1 MRAPANSRKPILLS
15 VIRYLDWLRY
25 AYIYEKFEPT
35 VIRNLL
41 AQLTTDNLV
50 MMVTSREYA
59 KTANVT
65 MLETEKWYGTKY
77 FGESLSPKLLEMW
90 RTGSGMTVDNG
101 TKAFVNQP
109 PNKYIPNNF
118 TLNAKKPSGH
128 VKWPKESPSLL
139 IDSAGMR
146 VWHKLDTIYGT
157 PKVYIDIDMVSPIPS
172 SSAYNQLL
180 TMLFAQV
187 FADTLQEKVFAF
199 SLAGLYYDF
208 VPTQMGMSLA
218 VGGYS
223 QHIEEFLE
231 ILLSTFV
238 TLQVD
243 SNQLGRLLDVTER
256 GLQNFQ
262 YGMPESQAGVYRE
275 VLRNALGYG
284 APELLGALY
293 QSKLWGF
300 GAHLETFANPSNE
313 RRVVET
319 RIVDAFVVASFIDE
333 FKQKLFLE
341 VLVHGNIDSVS
352 AIRLAAKIRSI
363 VPYKALS
370 KQLRPQN
377 VIRKLN
383 SSQVLMVMGGNP
395 AEENAAL
402 TMSFML
408 GVADT
413 LDRLKLQLLDQNL
426 ADALFKQ
433 LRTKEMIGYIVSS
446 YPSSEAGVY
455 WYTIVVQSSWKDPI
469 YMRDRVRIFLRKY
482 ADKMKCDSTDRLS
495 DFNDTKT
502 SLHDSLVTPYSSLA
516 KLSDFYWDEIRS
528 REYWWN
534 RDVEKAAL
542 LDSISCEDLKNFW
555 ETNFMKPET
564 TRELSVMVFSHQQKT
579 PIPTES
585 DMLVGNI
592 TSDEGKDIE
601 HLHYI
606 PSIAAFRA
614 QHHDYYPRHIDWD
627 VTSACPPIKGF
638 DCTRKSVAPTSAM
651 LSAPSTGSSENEVF
665 LAADDAAL
673 VHKTQPAQ

>member
-1 MRAPANSRKPILLS
+1 MRCRMQAVNQTFL
-15 VIRYLDWLRY
+15 
-25 AYIYEKFEPT
+25 
-35 VIRNLL
+35 
-41 AQLTTDNLV
+41 Q
-50 MMVTSREYA
+50 M
-59 KTANVT
+59 
-65 MLETEKWYGTKY
+65 EKWYGTKY
-77 FGESLSPKLLEMW
+77 FEEPISPRLLETW
-90 RTGSGMTVDNG
+90 KTGSGIAIANKTFG
-101 TKAFVNQP
+101 FVNPP
-109 PNKYIPNNF
+109 PNTYIPNNF
-118 TLNAKKPSGH
+118 TLHCKKPSGH
-128 VKWPKESPSLL
+128 LKWPKESPTLL

-187 FADTLQEKVFAF
+187 FADTLQEKVYAF

-208 VPTQMGMSLA
+208 VPTQTGMSLI
-218 VGGYS
+218 VGGYG
-223 QHIEEFLE
+223 QHLEEYLE
-231 ILLSTFV
+231 LLLDTFV
-238 TLQVD
+238 NLQVD

-256 GLQNFQ
+256 ALQNFQ
-262 YGMPESQAGVYRE
+262 YEMPKGQAGIYRA

-313 RRVVET
+313 RRVVDT

-352 AIRLAAKIRSI
+352 AIRVAAKIRSI
-363 VPYKALS
+363 VQYKALS
-370 KQLRPQN
+370 KAERPQN
-377 VIRKLN
+377 VIRQLN

-395 AEENAAL
+395 AESNAAL
-402 TMSFML
+402 SMTFML
-408 GVADT
+408 GVSDT
-413 LDRLKLQLLDQNL
+413 LDRLKLQLLDQSL
-426 ADALFKQ
+426 SDALFKQ
-433 LRTKEMIGYIVSS
+433 LRTKEMIGYIVQG

-455 WYTIVVQSSWKDPI
+455 WYTIIVQSSWKDPV
-469 YMRDRVRIFLRKY
+469 YMRDRVRFFLRNY
-482 ADKMKCDSTDRLS
+482 ADKLKCDSADHLS

-502 SLHDSLVTPYSSLA
+502 SLHDQLVTPYSSLA

-534 RDVEKAAL
+534 RDVEKASL
-542 LDSISCEDLKNFW
+542 LKGISCEDLRTFW
-555 ETNFMKPET
+555 ETNFMNPKT

-579 PIPTES
+579 PIPTKS
-585 DMLVGNI
+585 DMLVGN
-592 TSDEGKDIE
+592 TTADSGDDLE

-614 QHHDYYPRHIDWD
+614 EHHDYYPQHIDWD
-627 VTSACPPIKGF
+627 VTSACPPIRGF
-638 DCTRKSVAPTSAM
+638 SCTRVSVAPTSAM
-651 LSAPSTGSSENEVF
+651 LSAPSTDSSKEQFLVNE
-665 LAADDAAL
+665 DRL
-673 VHKTQPAQ
+673 VRNSASAQ